1 MLVVLTWLALLVAG
15 GIAAGPVTDRLSFDF
30 SLPGQPG
37 YEAERE
43 LISTFG
49 TSTADTLVPVITV
62 PDGSTRP
69 LTPA

>member
-1 MLVVLTWLALLVAG
+1 
-15 GIAAGPVTDRLSFDF
+15 LSFDF

-49 TSTADTLVPVITV
+49 ASTADTLVPVITV